1 MFLQATPIIGQTEN
15 NVKTTQKTLKV
26 LPEVVIYDVTLTLT
40 LPAQMT
46 ITSGMNAIA
55 HAAEALY
62 SPEANPVINLLAE
75 QGVASIAKA
84 LPIIH
89 KNPQDLEARS
99 DALYGAWACGTWY
112 VASSTRRTPINMM
125 DPVAWAQWGCLCTIS
140 FAILL
145 VRYSLSFTFTPH
157 HTQNLP

>member
-112 VASSTRRTPINMM
+112 VASSTR
-125 DPVAWAQWGCLCTIS
+125 
-140 FAILL
+140 
-145 VRYSLSFTFTPH
+145 
-157 HTQNLP
+157 